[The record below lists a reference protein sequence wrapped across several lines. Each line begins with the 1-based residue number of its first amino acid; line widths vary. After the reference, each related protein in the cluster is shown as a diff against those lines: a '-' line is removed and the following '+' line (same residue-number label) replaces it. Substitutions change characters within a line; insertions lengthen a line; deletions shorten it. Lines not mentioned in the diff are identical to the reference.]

1 MTKKIHYAWIILLV
15 VFLNLLAIQG
25 VRLSF
30 GAFIAPWEADFQL
43 DRGTIS
49 LISMISFIVY
59 GISQPFIGALVDK
72 FGPRIIISFST
83 ILVASSI
90 ALTAVADHF
99 WQLLILYG
107 LFVSI
112 GVGGASNVAATVIVT
127 NWFNKKR
134 GLALAIV
141 EAGFAA
147 GQMVL
152 VPGSLVLIQWIGW
165 KGTVIVLGLF
175 LMVVVFPIVLLFTR
189 NKPEEKGL
197 QPIGGF
203 SEGEVIE
210 IKEDQRNVLRMRD
223 VYRTKQF
230 WFLILPFAICGI
242 TTTGLMDTHLIPIA
256 QLCGFSTSV
265 TGTAVSI
272 LAAFNI
278 IGVLISGVVA
288 DRWGSRC
295 FLILLYIVRAVSI
308 VLLLNSSDPYIFIL
322 FAIIFG
328 LVDFATVAPT
338 QLLATQLYKNYSI
351 GFIVGWLSLSHQ
363 MGSAIGAYVPG
374 LLYNVH
380 ANYDMS
386 LYFSIVILLVASLF
400 TYLLPKHHIR

>member
-1 MTKKIHYAWIILLV
+1 MKKRIHYAWIILFV
-15 VFLNLLAIQG
+15 IFFNLLAIQG

-49 LISMISFIVY
+49 IISMISFIVY

-72 FGPRIIISFST
+72 YGPRVVISFST

-90 ALTAVADHF
+90 ALTAFASNF
-99 WQLLILYG
+99 WHLLILYG

-141 EAGFAA
+141 ETGFAA

-152 VPGSLVLIQWIGW
+152 VPGSLLLIQSIGW
-165 KGTVIVLGLF
+165 KGTVIILGLF
-175 LMVVVFPIVLLFTR
+175 IVIIVFPIVLIFTR
-189 NKPEEKGL
+189 NQPEEKGL
-197 QPIGGF
+197 QPIGG
-203 SEGEVIE
+203 SIPLEKNDSSKVQKLGIW
-210 IKEDQRNVLRMRD
+210 D
-223 VYRTKQF
+223 VYRTRQF
-230 WFLILPFAICGI
+230 WFLILPFAICGF
-242 TTTGLMDTHLIPIA
+242 TSTGLIDTHLIPIA
-256 QLCGFSTSV
+256 QVCGFSTTV
-265 TGTAVSI
+265 TSTGVSI

-278 IGVLISGVVA
+278 IGILLSGVIA
-288 DRWGSRC
+288 DRFSSRRI
-295 FLILLYIVRAVSI
+295 LIILYIVRAFSLI
-308 VLLLNSSDPYIFIL
+308 ILLYSSEPYIFIL

-351 GFIVGWLSLSHQ
+351 GFIVGWLSLGHQ
-363 MGSAIGAYVPG
+363 IGSALGAYVPG
-374 LLYNVH
+374 LLYNFN
-380 ANYDMS
+380 ANYDVA
-386 LYFSIVILLVASLF
+386 LYISIVILLLAALF
-400 TYLLPKHHIR
+400 TYFLPKQHV